1 MEKCPDVKRKSS
13 MRQRK
18 RMHAADWIIY
28 VILGLFALV
37 TLYPFIYVLAGSFSN
52 GVDYGAGGVWLFPR
66 NFTLS
71 NYKVV
76 FLDSQ
81 IWVSLRNTVIV
92 TVFGTLLAVFFTSA
106 VAYAMAHPKLIGKGF
121 FYGWNLFTMFFS
133 GGLIA
138 RFLVYLTLG
147 LYDSFAVYLIPSMYS
162 VYNMIVIASFFRG
175 ISEELREAAT
185 LDGADELQIFY
196 KIYLPLSKPVLATVT
211 LWVATGF
218 WNSYYATMMYTKGGD
233 ELSTLQYYLMMI
245 KESQVDTSG
254 ADGAI
259 LMETSYTTITYAAI
273 ILAMIPVVICYPFF
287 QKYFSKGIMI
297 GALKG

>member
-1 MEKCPDVKRKSS
+1 MHRRKK
-13 MRQRK
+13 MN
-18 RMHAADWIIY
+18 AADIVIY
-28 VILGLFALV
+28 AVLGLFALI

-52 GVDYGAGGVWLFPR
+52 GVDYTAGGVWLIPR
-66 NFTLS
+66 NATFA
-71 NYKVV
+71 NYQVV
-76 FLDSQ
+76 FTDAQ

-92 TVFGTLLAVFFTSA
+92 TVFGTLLSLIFTSG
-106 VAYAMAHPKLIGKGF
+106 VAYAMAHPKLIGKNF

-138 RFLVYLTLG
+138 RFLVYLILG

-162 VYNMIVIASFFRG
+162 VYNMIVMSSFFRG

-185 LDGADELQIFY
+185 LDGANELQIWLR
-196 KIYLPLSKPVLATVT
+196 IYMPLSKPVLATVT

-218 WNSYYATMMYTKGGD
+218 WNSYYATMMYTRGGD
-233 ELSTLQYYLMMI
+233 ELSTLQYYLMMMI

-254 ADGAI
+254 ADGA
-259 LMETSYTTITYAAI
+259 LLLETSYTTITYAAI
-273 ILAMIPVVICYPFF
+273 VLATIPVVLVYPFF

-297 GALKG
+297 GAVKG